1 MHLATQK
8 LTTMNFS
15 YTLSIVN
22 NTIDVQEGTVHSLL
36 WINRNER
43 RAGAKMRPEIV
54 SEIATGQLLAN
65 VSPEVF
71 A

>member
-1 MHLATQK
+1 MHLATHK
-8 LTTMNFS
+8 LTTMNVS

-36 WINRNER
+36 WINRNEW
-43 RAGAKMRPEIV
+43 RAGAKMCPEIV
-54 SEIATGQLLAN
+54 SGIATGQLLAN